1 MVVRK
6 HVAEKAKAGAIG
18 LTDDV
23 KGTMTSLAIYL
34 WRKDQRVK
42 VL

>member
-1 MVVRK
+1 MVRK
-6 HVAEKAKAGAIG
+6 HAANKAKAGATE
-18 LTDDV
+18 LKDDV

-34 WRKDQRVK
+34 WRKDQRVN